1 MTSRIPHNAAND
13 NRFHAFP
20 FARPTPRLN
29 LIQCAPAEPAPFARI
44 AHLAPFADFEFP
56 IAHSEAD
63 LADAAVLVERCYGRR
78 GYPAQRPES
87 IHGETTLLA
96 RWAGRLV
103 GTVTVRCGVT
113 QRLNAEAGFAEH
125 VGALREQGC
134 RLIEYTRFAID
145 REALTRNGQ
154 DIGLAFELMRRA
166 LHLGRVSLA
175 ATDAVIEVNP
185 RHVRYYQ
192 RAFGFRVFGNERVC
206 ERVGA
211 PARLLHLNLSETT
224 VGVTTKPANRPV
236 LAVH

>member
-1 MTSRIPHNAAND
+1 MTTRVPQNAAND
-13 NRFHAFP
+13 TRFHAFP
-20 FARPTPRLN
+20 FARPTPRLT
-29 LIQCAPAEPAPFARI
+29 LIQVAAQTPCAQH
-44 AHLAPFADFEFP
+44 AHRAPFADFEFP
-56 IAHSEAD
+56 IARSEVD
-63 LADAAVLVERCYGRR
+63 LAAAAALVERCYGRR

-87 IHGETTLLA
+87 TTGETTLLA

-113 QRLNAEAGFAEH
+113 QRLHAETGFAEH

-145 REALTRNGQ
+145 RDVLSRAGQ
-154 DIGLAFELMRRA
+154 DTDLAFELIRRA
-166 LHLGRVSLA
+166 LQLGRVSLA

-192 RAFGFRVFGNERVC
+192 RAFGFRTFGAERRC

-211 PARLLHLNLSETT
+211 PARLLHLNLVATDS
-224 VGVTTKPANRPV
+224 ANRPR
-236 LAVH
+236 LALH

>member
-1 MTSRIPHNAAND
+1 MTPRIPHNAAND
-13 NRFHAFP
+13 IRFHAFP
-20 FARPTPRLN
+20 FARPTPRLT
-29 LIQCAPAEPAPFARI
+29 LIQGARTAPTSFERI
-44 AHLAPFADFEFP
+44 AHPAPFADFEFP
-56 IAHSEAD
+56 LAGTEAD
-63 LADAAVLVERCYGRR
+63 LAAAAALVERCYGRR

-87 IHGETTLLA
+87 TAGEATLLA
-96 RWAGRLV
+96 RWSGHLV

-113 QRLNAEAGFAEH
+113 QRLNAETGFAEH

-145 REALTRNGQ
+145 RDALASAGQ
-154 DIGLAFELMRRA
+154 DIDLAFELIRRA
-166 LHLGRVSLA
+166 LRLGRVSLE

-211 PARLLHLNLSETT
+211 PARLLHLNLSDTT
-224 VGVTTKPANRPV
+224 VGLTTEPANRPV

>member
-1 MTSRIPHNAAND
+1 MTPRIPHQAAND
-13 NRFHAFP
+13 TCFHAFP
-20 FARPTPRLN
+20 FARPAPRLT
-29 LIQCAPAEPAPFARI
+29 LIQGALPASLAQPAHRTS
-44 AHLAPFADFEFP
+44 FADFEFP
-56 IAHSEAD
+56 LAGTEAD
-63 LADAAVLVERCYGRR
+63 LAAAAALVERCYGRR

-87 IHGETTLLA
+87 TYGETTLLA

-113 QRLNAEAGFAEH
+113 QRLHAETGFAEH

-145 REALTRNGQ
+145 RDALVHAGQ
-154 DIGLAFELMRRA
+154 DIDLAFELIRRA
-166 LHLGRVSLA
+166 LRLGRVSLE

-192 RAFGFRVFGNERVC
+192 RAFGFRAFGAERRC

-211 PARLLHLNLSETT
+211 PARLLHLNLVAADS
-224 VGVTTKPANRPV
+224 ASRPG
-236 LAVH
+236 LALH

>member
-1 MTSRIPHNAAND
+1 MTPRIPHQAAND
-13 NRFHAFP
+13 TRFHPFP
-20 FARPTPRLN
+20 FARPAPRLT
-29 LIQCAPAEPAPFARI
+29 LIQAALPTPLAQT
-44 AHLAPFADFEFP
+44 AHRASFADFEFP
-56 IAHSEAD
+56 IADCEAD
-63 LADAAVLVERCYGRR
+63 LTAAAALVERCYGWR

-87 IHGETTLLA
+87 TTGETTLLA

-113 QRLNAEAGFAEH
+113 QRLHAETGFAEH

-145 REALTRNGQ
+145 RDVLARAGQ
-154 DIGLAFELMRRA
+154 DIDLAFEMIRRA
-166 LHLGRVSLA
+166 LRLGRVSLD

-192 RAFGFRVFGNERVC
+192 RAFGFRPFGVERRC

-211 PARLLHLNLSETT
+211 PARLLHLKLAAADS
-224 VGVTTKPANRPV
+224 ANRSV
-236 LAVH
+236 LALH